1 MRQRVGIFRAR
12 AAGGATAAAL
22 ARLGF
27 TAVQAP
33 VIELAALAG
42 EPPERDF
49 ALVVAASAPAFAFA
63 GPWLARLDKTPLAL
77 VGETTLGAARAAGLR
92 GPAQTFADAAAL
104 ARVAA
109 TLPPGEILYLTGRD
123 RKSTIESGF
132 AAANRLCTLL
142 TTYEARARPSWSDEE
157 IAALSDCGAF
167 VHYSRRGASLAIALA
182 RLHGLVD
189 VFARA
194 DHVCLSDDVAAP
206 LRAEGW
212 GSIRF
217 AQAPNER
224 ALEASLLER

>member
-12 AAGGATAAAL
+12 AAGGETAAAF

-27 TAVQAP
+27 MAVQAP
-33 VIELAALAG
+33 VIELVALACA
-42 EPPERDF
+42 PPPRDF

-63 GPWLARLDKTPLAL
+63 GPWLARLDATPLAL

-104 ARVAA
+104 ARAAA
-109 TLPPGEILYLTGRD
+109 TLPPGEILYLAGRD

-132 AAANRLCTLL
+132 AAANRPCTLL
-142 TTYEARARPSWSDEE
+142 TPYEARARLSWSDEE
-157 IAALSDCGAF
+157 IAALSDCGTF
-167 VHYSRRGASLAIALA
+167 VHYSRRSASLAIALA
-182 RLHGLVD
+182 RSHGLVD

-206 LRAEGW
+206 LREEGW
-212 GSIRF
+212 GSISV
-217 AQAPNER
+217 AQEPNGR
-224 ALEASLLER
+224 ALEAAPLQR